1 MSTKA
6 STVLWIAAGFV
17 ILALLYLVQRK
28 TSDIKELKSQIDQN
42 KELTEDV
49 RQRLLDL
56 LQSNRD
62 IDPQVAQE
70 LTQICGLLEIHQDT
84 KAILSLAKI
93 IEKLLRQLYQDD
105 PEFLAKKKTPS
116 FADYLEHARD
126 KNVISTED
134 YHLISVL
141 RLIRNE
147 EAHELAVKKERSR
160 IVAVLIAGIAFVLTL
175 SRLLRKKLGVVAPS
189 V

>member
-6 STVLWIAAGFV
+6 ETVLWIAAGFV
-17 ILALLYLVQRK
+17 ILVLLYLVQKK
-28 TSDIKELKSQIDQN
+28 TGEIKELKAQIDES
-42 KELTEDV
+42 KELTHDV
-49 RQRLLDL
+49 RHRLLDL
-56 LQSNRD
+56 LKSNRD

-70 LTQICGLLEIHQDT
+70 LTQICALLEIQQDT

-93 IEKLLRQLYQDD
+93 IEKLLRELYQDD
-105 PEFLAKKKTPS
+105 PDLLARKKTPS

-126 KNVISTED
+126 KEVISKED
-134 YHLISVL
+134 FHLISVL

-147 EAHELAVKKERSR
+147 EAHELAIKKEHSR
-160 IVAVLIAGIAFVLTL
+160 IVAVFIAGIAFVLTL
-175 SRLLRKKLGVVAPS
+175 SRLLRKKLGGVAPA